1 MVGASGKV
9 DLMIEF
15 AVTYLAGE
23 NHREVGKM
31 VRRMAQRWPDEPALG
46 IVFAITSAAASLED
60 MVDTKTARNVSQRG
74 YQLAALVA
82 ADVYAIESMGQAPA
96 VGQDL
101 LHFWRRVDPYFLN
114 L

>member
-1 MVGASGKV
+1 
-9 DLMIEF
+9 
-15 AVTYLAGE
+15 
-23 NHREVGKM
+23 M
-31 VRRMAQRWPDEPALG
+31 VRRMAQQWPAEPALA

-60 MVDTKTARNVSQRG
+60 MVDTTSARGSAQRG

-82 ADVYAIESMGQAPA
+82 ADVYALEAMGKAPV

-101 LHFWRRVDPYFLN
+101 LHFWRRVDPYFLK